1 MRWAVKGRE
10 LTEPTDRFVKVR
22 GIHLR
27 YVDWGGD
34 GPVMLLLHGDMRTSR
49 SWDAVSR
56 RLTADY
62 RVIALDMRGHGDSDW
77 TPRGYRFSERVDDL
91 AAFCDAMKLH
101 EVIGVAHSTGGVV
114 MALCA
119 QKHPGTFSQLAL
131 MEPMVVVDD
140 RFHKM
145 VAGREHAERSTW
157 KSRDELHDYL
167 KQHPATSNWHPEVL
181 RGVVA
186 HEAFRRDD
194 GLYDMKWSSFTFNWK
209 DRDGDHVD
217 LKPVFAQLGLPILF
231 IRSSGHQTRIR
242 ELNEVQDGIPDF
254 YRLTIENT
262 GHNMYMERPE
272 AIADA
277 LKLFAAAENIPAAL

>member
-1 MRWAVKGRE
+1 MQ
-10 LTEPTDRFVKVR
+10 EPTSQYVR
-22 GIHLR
+22 VRDIRLR

-34 GPVMLLLHGDMRTSR
+34 GPVLLLFHGDMRTSR

-56 RLTADY
+56 RLADDY
-62 RVIALDMRGHGDSDW
+62 RVIALDARGHGDSDW
-77 TPRGYRFSERVDDL
+77 TPRGYRFAERVDDL
-91 AAFCDAMKLH
+91 AAFCEAL
-101 EVIGVAHSTGGVV
+101 ELRQVIGVAHSTGGVV

-119 QKHPGTFSQLAL
+119 QKHPGMFSRLAL

-157 KSRDELHDYL
+157 KSRDELEGYL
-167 KQHPATSNWHPEVL
+167 KQHPATSKWRPEVL
-181 RGVVA
+181 RDVVA
-186 HEAFRRDD
+186 HEAYKRDD

-217 LKPVFAQLGLPILF
+217 LKPVFAELGLPVLF
-231 IRSSGHQTRIR
+231 IRSSGHQTRIK

-254 YRLTIENT
+254 HRLTIENT
-262 GHNMYMERPE
+262 GHNMYMERPD
-272 AIADA
+272 AIADS
-277 LKLFAAAENIPAAL
+277 LKKFAAGEALPATV

>member
-1 MRWAVKGRE
+1 MI
-10 LTEPTDRFVKVR
+10 EPTSQFVKVR
-22 GIHLR
+22 GIRLR

-34 GPVMLLLHGDMRTSR
+34 APVMLLLHGDMRTSR
-49 SWDAVSR
+49 SWDAVAR
-56 RLTADY
+56 RLSDDY

-77 TPRGYRFSERVDDL
+77 TPRGYRFTERVDDL
-91 AAFCDAMKLH
+91 AAFCEELGLR

-119 QKHPGTFSQLAL
+119 RQHPGTFSQLAL

-157 KSRDELHDYL
+157 KSRDALHEYL

-181 RGVVA
+181 GDVVA
-186 HEAFRRDD
+186 HEAYCRKD
-194 GLYDMKWSSFTFNWK
+194 GLFDMKWSSATFNWK

-217 LKPVFAQLGLPILF
+217 LKPVFAELGLPILF
-231 IRSSGHQTRIR
+231 IRSSGHQTRIK
-242 ELNEVQDGIPDF
+242 ELNEVQDGIPRF
-254 YRLTIENT
+254 HRLTIEKT
-262 GHNMYMERPE
+262 GHNMYMERPD
-272 AIADA
+272 AISDA
-277 LKLFAAAENIPAAL
+277 LKLFAAGENIPATL

>member
-1 MRWAVKGRE
+1 MV
-10 LTEPTDRFVKVR
+10 EPTHCEVCTRD
-22 GIHLR
+22 ITLR

-34 GPVMLLLHGDMRTSR
+34 GPVMLLFHGDMRTSR
-49 SWDAVSR
+49 SWDAVAR
-56 RLTADY
+56 RLTGDY
-62 RVIALDMRGHGDSDW
+62 RVIALDARGHGDSDW

-91 AAFCDAMKLH
+91 AAFCESLGLRDI
-101 EVIGVAHSTGGVV
+101 IGVAHSTGGVV

-119 QKHPGTFSQLAL
+119 RRHPGMFSRLAL

-157 KSRDELHDYL
+157 KSREELHNYL
-167 KQHPATSNWHPEVL
+167 SKHQATANWHPEVL
-181 RGVVA
+181 RDVVA
-186 HEAFRRDD
+186 HEAYRRED

-217 LKPVFAQLGLPILF
+217 LKPVFAELGLPVLF
-231 IRSSGHQTRIR
+231 IRSSGHRTRIK

-254 YRLTIENT
+254 HRLTIENT

-277 LKLFAAAENIPAAL
+277 IRDFTCGRELPKSI

>member
-1 MRWAVKGRE
+1 MKEVKPNIGNISVQ
-10 LTEPTDRFVKVR
+10 DVR
-22 GIHLR
+22 LR

-34 GPVMLLLHGDMRTSR
+34 GPVMLFLHGDMRTSR

-56 RLTADY
+56 RLEADY

-91 AAFCDAMKLH
+91 AAFCDAMKLR

-181 RGVVA
+181 RDVVA

-194 GLYDMKWSSFTFNWK
+194 GLYDMKWSSATFNWK

-217 LKPVFAQLGLPILF
+217 LKPIFAELGLPILF
-231 IRSSGHQTRIR
+231 IRSSGHQTRIK

-262 GHNMYMERPE
+262 GHNMYMERPD

>member
-1 MRWAVKGRE
+1 MQ
-10 LTEPTDRFVKVR
+10 EPTCQYVMVR
-22 GIHLR
+22 DIRLR

-34 GPVMLLLHGDMRTSR
+34 GPVLLLFHGDMRTSR

-56 RLTADY
+56 RLAGDY
-62 RVIALDMRGHGDSDW
+62 RVIALDARGHGDSDW
-77 TPRGYRFSERVDDL
+77 TPRGYRFAERVNDL
-91 AAFCDAMKLH
+91 AAFCEAL
-101 EVIGVAHSTGGVV
+101 ELRQVIGVAHSTGGVV

-119 QKHPGTFSQLAL
+119 QRHPGMFSRLAL

-157 KSRDELHDYL
+157 KSRDELDGYL
-167 KQHPATSNWHPEVL
+167 KQHPATSRWHPEVL
-181 RGVVA
+181 RDVVA
-186 HEAFRRDD
+186 HEAYKRED

-217 LKPVFAQLGLPILF
+217 LKPVFAELGLPILF
-231 IRSSGHQTRIR
+231 IRSSGHQTRIK

-254 YRLTIENT
+254 HRLTIENT
-262 GHNMYMERPE
+262 GHNMYMERPD
-272 AIADA
+272 AIADS
-277 LKLFAAAENIPAAL
+277 LKKFAAGEALPATV